1 MLVSAFAADSASSAA
16 LMLSKLLLLLL
27 SATPLLGS
35 AVVLAGDVT
44 RSWSSERELWAP
56 VPEKQEVECI
66 SGSAGA
72 GGGGGVEN
80 KPSSR
85 GTMRVTWAI
94 NAESD

>member
-16 LMLSKLLLLLL
+16 LMLSKLLLL
-27 SATPLLGS
+27 SATPLPGS

-44 RSWSSERELWAP
+44 RSWPSERELWAP

-72 GGGGGVEN
+72 GGGL
-80 KPSSR
+80 
-85 GTMRVTWAI
+85 
-94 NAESD
+94 